1 MQCSGRFTT
10 YDRVD
15 REIKKKAT
23 PMAYVCMLS
32 LPVSLSFLKIHSSI
46 RPLSCPFHSRKQSK
60 GQGSTLLQPYK
71 ENSRQES
78 STAAKRVLTSGPNS
92 GGTAALWAWCPLLR
106 ASNLGTAQSHT
117 RPSSFVHGSLC
128 VVLAVSLSRRW
139 GHSRVA
145 FTRTRLGSWLLS
157 LVPASHRR
165 CPPLPS
171 PLQLQSPTRNN
182 LRHLPRAAATSP
194 IPFSFPPQAQHRAA
208 RWRRS

>member
-1 MQCSGRFTT
+1 MQCSGRVTT

-106 ASNLGTAQSHT
+106 ASNLGTAQGHT
-117 RPSSFVHGSLC
+117 RTRQLCSSADLC
-128 VVLAVSLSRRW
+128 GPCRFTQ
-139 GHSRVA
+139 GYSRVA
-145 FTRTRLGSWLLS
+145 FTRTRLGSWLS
-157 LVPASHRR
+157 LLRDCSHHTAASGV
-165 CPPLPS
+165 L
-171 PLQLQSPTRNN
+171 
-182 LRHLPRAAATSP
+182 
-194 IPFSFPPQAQHRAA
+194 
-208 RWRRS
+208 W